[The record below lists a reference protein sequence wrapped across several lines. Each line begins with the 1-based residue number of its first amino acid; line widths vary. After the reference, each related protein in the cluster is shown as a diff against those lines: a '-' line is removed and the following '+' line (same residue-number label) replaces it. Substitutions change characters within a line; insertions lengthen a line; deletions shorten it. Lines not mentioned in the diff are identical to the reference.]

1 MRKGKT
7 VLIQLRLPIKLVEK
21 MDRLIKLGYYSS
33 RSEFI
38 SDLIRSLDERKF
50 GDELALYIEDY
61 LNGRIKRERDLKL
74 RVEINVEDARRRFKE
89 IFGTDDVSKILDWV
103 RCRVP

>member
-1 MRKGKT
+1 MRKGRT
-7 VLIQLRLPIKLVEK
+7 ILIQIRLPIKLVEK

-50 GDELALYIEDY
+50 SDELALYIENY
-61 LNGRIKRERDLKL
+61 LNGRIKKERDLKL
-74 RVEINVEDARRRFKE
+74 RVEINIEDVRRKFKE
-89 IFGTDDVSKILDWV
+89 IFGTDDISKILDWV
-103 RCRVP
+103 RGRVP

>member
-7 VLIQLRLPIKLVEK
+7 ILIQLRLPIKLVEK
-21 MDRLIKLGYYSS
+21 MDRLIKLRYYSS

-50 GDELALYIEDY
+50 SDELALYIENY
-61 LNGRIKRERDLKL
+61 LNGRIKEEHNLKL
-74 RVEINVEDARRRFKE
+74 RVEINVEDVRRRFKE
-89 IFGTDDVSKILDWV
+89 VFGTDEISKILDWV
-103 RCRVP
+103 RGRVP